1 MIIFLHGF
9 LGTPQDFHPVLKN
22 IHIPYQALTLPGHCN
37 KPLDLEKFE
46 EEIPFKSTLVGYS
59 LGGRIAMHLAKK
71 YPEKIKKLIIVS
83 AAPGLYEPR
92 DARKKKEE
100 KWIEVLN
107 VHGIDH
113 FLSSWYQQEIFK
125 SFKPG
130 QNILELRKKHNI
142 NDLIDV
148 MTYFSPTRFGCKLTD
163 LKKLPKSTIFLFG
176 ENDKKYIG
184 IGNQIKKHAKVLTI
198 KNCSHAI
205 HLEAPDELARIIN
218 MRLYGNDT

>member
-92 DARKKKEE
+92 DARKKKKKNGLKYLTYMESTTFYQVGISR
-100 KWIEVLN
+100 KYLN
-107 VHGIDH
+107 LLNLVR
-113 FLSSWYQQEIFK
+113 IF
-125 SFKPG
+125 
-130 QNILELRKKHNI
+130 
-142 NDLIDV
+142 
-148 MTYFSPTRFGCKLTD
+148 
-163 LKKLPKSTIFLFG
+163 
-176 ENDKKYIG
+176 
-184 IGNQIKKHAKVLTI
+184 
-198 KNCSHAI
+198 
-205 HLEAPDELARIIN
+205 
-218 MRLYGNDT
+218 